1 VEAEPLPASVAEAM
15 RARMLENARR
25 TRDTGAGGVSLQARS
40 VIDAVYDDLVVMQNH
55 WKVTQLP
62 INSPRRLSGGAIV
75 RGRRLLQRSLHP
87 LPAAQTDFNLAVNRI
102 VSHLLNVAAR
112 QAATIER
119 LESRIDELS
128 VRSDRR

>member
-15 RARMLENARR
+15 RKRMVENARR
-25 TRDTGAGGVSLQARS
+25 SRDTGAGGESLQARS

-55 WKVTQLP
+55 WKLTQLP
-62 INSPRRLSGGAIV
+62 ITSPRRLSGSAIV

-102 VSHLLNVAAR
+102 VSHLLNVTAK

-119 LESRIDELS
+119 LESRIDELT
-128 VRSDRR
+128 VRSNRR